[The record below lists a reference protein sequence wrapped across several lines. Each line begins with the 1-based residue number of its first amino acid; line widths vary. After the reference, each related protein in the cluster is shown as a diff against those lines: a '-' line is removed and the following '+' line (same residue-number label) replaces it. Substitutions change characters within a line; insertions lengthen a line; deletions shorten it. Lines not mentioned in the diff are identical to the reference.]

1 MPTKSELEGR
11 ASRIVQ
17 VFQKAMPTISTP
29 YPSITAATQ
38 RTYRDQRGFLVY
50 KTGSTAISAPT
61 DDQAVELIS
70 GEKGAAL
77 LVRKEEVPS
86 LDSFYHLLWAALG
99 RFYLDAT
106 SPSAVQHAD
115 DKSTIPNDDM
125 VVVGTA
131 FWSVFT
137 PEAIANRVERFL
149 RNASS
154 KGEAGDAAGGVV
166 WHEEEWRAVYEGM
179 KVTLLS
185 SYGQRNIQIPD
196 LAFHLSAS
204 LTDDLLVDMIRQGKE
219 GMLPG
224 SEGKPFDPTGIETM
238 PEQLLPSMRG
248 LVAAL
253 EGQMEK
259 ERYWE
264 ASEETLTKIGELLG
278 TLNEEYVRLIADQI
292 ALDELDATPIPK
304 ELPDDLSD
312 DLPEID

>member
-29 YPSITAATQ
+29 YPSITVATQ
-38 RTYRDQRGFLVY
+38 RTYRNQRGFLVY
-50 KTGSTAISAPT
+50 KTGSTAIAAPT
-61 DDQAVELIS
+61 DDQAVELIN
-70 GEKGAAL
+70 GTKGAAL

-99 RFYLDAT
+99 RFYIGAT
-106 SPSAVQHAD
+106 PPSAVAAMQNITPED
-115 DKSTIPNDDM
+115 GS

-131 FWSVFT
+131 FWSVFA

-154 KGEAGDAAGGVV
+154 KGEAGDAAGGMA
-166 WHEEEWRAVYEGM
+166 WKEEEWRSVYEGM

-196 LAFHLSAS
+196 LAMLLSAA
-204 LTDDLLVDMIRQGKE
+204 LTDDLLRDMIHQGKE
-219 GMLPG
+219 GKLPG
-224 SEGKPFDPTGIETM
+224 REGRPFDPTGIDTM
-238 PEQLLPSMRG
+238 PEQLRPSMKG
-248 LVAAL
+248 LIATL

-264 ASEETLTKIGELLG
+264 ASEETLCRIGELLG
-278 TLNEEYVRLIADQI
+278 ALNGEYVRLIADQI
-292 ALDELDATPIPK
+292 ALDELDAVEIPK
-304 ELPDDLSD
+304 VLPEDLSD

>member
-29 YPSITAATQ
+29 YPSITVATQ

-70 GEKGAAL
+70 RTKGAAL

-99 RFYLDAT
+99 RFYIGAT
-106 SPSAVQHAD
+106 PPSAVAAMQNITPED
-115 DKSTIPNDDM
+115 GS

-131 FWSVFT
+131 FWSVFA

-149 RNASS
+149 RTNAAV
-154 KGEAGDAAGGVV
+154 KDEGAVGVV
-166 WHEEEWRAVYEGM
+166 WKEEEWRSVYEGM

-185 SYGQRNIQIPD
+185 TYGQRNIQIPD
-196 LAFHLSAS
+196 LAMLLSAA
-204 LTDDLLVDMIRQGKE
+204 LTDDLLRDMIHQGKE
-219 GMLPG
+219 GKLPG
-224 SEGKPFDPTGIETM
+224 REGRPFDPTGIDTM

-248 LVAAL
+248 LIGVL
-253 EGQMEK
+253 EEQMER

-264 ASEETLTKIGELLG
+264 ADQKTLSRIGELLG
-278 TLNEEYVRLIADQI
+278 ALNEEYVSLIADQI
-292 ALDELDATPIPK
+292 ALDELDAVEIPK
-304 ELPDDLSD
+304 VLPEDLSD